1 MKRNLRFMVL
11 LLLAWV
17 TTSASAEEYSYV
29 FNDGAFTGQ
38 GTEALG
44 SVDWTIQAPG
54 DLYWGYGSD
63 KGQQIG
69 SARKPAKTITL
80 STNGITENV
89 SQIVVETSGANS
101 ISAMLEVSVGGT
113 AYTTTG
119 GNAYNLTN
127 TSTEATFTGSAAGE
141 IKLVYTNMSAKAI
154 YIKAIKVYYGEGG
167 SGETIEPKPEEIVSV
182 KSIAEL
188 NALEDGQLAALYL
201 SDEANARVTF
211 AYDKYT
217 YLRDNT
223 GAVCLYNIDKKMTY
237 NQHVAGYIT
246 GKKTVI
252 GNMPAFT
259 ATPNTTAFM
268 LIAADPVTEPNVE
281 PIETTAA
288 ELSGHYADWVSVKNV
303 KMADGQQGQ
312 DATGS
317 VNVVNTFNISEYA
330 DIQSGKE
337 YNIYGIVNST
347 TDGDLNLSPIHN
359 VANKRTG
366 NPSADME
373 ADFLPLTLTSTG
385 IHQMNMEQ
393 NKNTTVY
400 DLMGRKVSP
409 SHMTKGVYIINGK
422 KYVK

>member
-1 MKRNLRFMVL
+1 MKKSLRLMALFL
-11 LLLAWV
+11 LTLI
-17 TTSASAEEYSYV
+17 TTSVSAEEYSYTFNSKV
-29 FNDGAFTGQ
+29 FDGTGSYTL
-38 GTEALG
+38 GTI
-44 SVDWTIQAPG
+44 DWTIQVPG
-54 DLYWGYGSD
+54 DIYWGSNST

-69 SARKPAKTITL
+69 SANKPAQTVTL
-80 STNGITENV
+80 STTGITQQV
-89 SQIVVETSGANS
+89 SKVVVETGGASS
-101 ISAMLEVSVGGT
+101 ISATLGVLVGGT
-113 AYTTTG
+113 AYTTTD
-119 GNAYNLTN
+119 GNVYNLTSE
-127 TSTEATFTGSAAGE
+127 STEATFTGSAAGE

-167 SGETIEPKPEEIVSV
+167 SGGTIEPKPEEIVSV

-211 AYDKYT
+211 AHDKYT

-288 ELSGHYADWVSVKNV
+288 TLAEHYADWVSIKNV
-303 KMADGQQGQ
+303 KMTDGGQGQ

-317 VNVVNTFNISEYA
+317 VNVVNTFNIPEYA
-330 DIQSGKE
+330 DIQSGVE
-337 YNIYGIVNST
+337 YDIYGIVNST
-347 TDGDLNLSPIHN
+347 TDGVLNLSPIHN
-359 VANKRTG
+359 VAYKRTG
-366 NPSADME
+366 NASADME
-373 ADFLPLTLTSTG
+373 ADFLPLTPTG

-409 SHMTKGVYIINGK
+409 NQMTKGVYIINGK